1 MPTAKQHHDRL
12 PPALLY
18 YLARGVLPPHN
29 HSIRSTSVGPTGLV
43 EAFRLKH
50 AESAAARAEL
60 LRTLWAV
67 HADEIRAATPRGT
80 NPWSLEALRSPDK
93 VDDGADEQENPGSKT
108 HDDVNI
114 CDRTILEGRDRSP
127 RRGAA
132 LRQVDEGPAR

>member
-1 MPTAKQHHDRL
+1 MPTAKRNHDRL
-12 PPALLY
+12 PSAVLY
-18 YLARGVLPPHN
+18 YLVHGDLPTRDDRGG
-29 HSIRSTSVGPTGLV
+29 TTGRV

-67 HADEIRAATPRGT
+67 HADEIRAFTPRGT
-80 NPWSLEALRSPDK
+80 NPWILEALRSPDK

>member
-18 YLARGVLPPHN
+18 YLARGVLPPRN

-60 LRTLWAV
+60 LRTLWSA

-80 NPWSLEALRSPDK
+80 DPWVLEALRSPDEE
-93 VDDGADEQENPGSKT
+93 AEEREEAEEEHP
-108 HDDVNI
+108 
-114 CDRTILEGRDRSP
+114 
-127 RRGAA
+127 
-132 LRQVDEGPAR
+132 

>member
-1 MPTAKQHHDRL
+1 MPTAKQRHNRL
-12 PPALLY
+12 SPAMLY
-18 YLARGVLPPHN
+18 YLVHGDLPP
-29 HSIRSTSVGPTGLV
+29 REDRGGRTGLV

-50 AESAAARAEL
+50 PQSAAARVEL
-60 LRTLWAV
+60 LRTLWAA
-67 HADEIRAATPRGT
+67 HGDEIRAATPAGT
-80 NPWSLEALRSPDK
+80 EPWILEALRSPGE

>member
-1 MPTAKQHHDRL
+1 MPTAKHHRDRL
-12 PPALLY
+12 SPALLY
-18 YLARGVLPPHN
+18 YLVYGDLPPREDRG
-29 HSIRSTSVGPTGLV
+29 SRTGLV
-43 EAFRLKH
+43 EAFQLKH
-50 AESAAARAEL
+50 AQSAAARAEL
-60 LRTLWAV
+60 LRTLWAA
-67 HADEIRAATPRGT
+67 HGDEIRAATPRGT
-80 NPWSLEALRSPDK
+80 NPWILEALRSPDK